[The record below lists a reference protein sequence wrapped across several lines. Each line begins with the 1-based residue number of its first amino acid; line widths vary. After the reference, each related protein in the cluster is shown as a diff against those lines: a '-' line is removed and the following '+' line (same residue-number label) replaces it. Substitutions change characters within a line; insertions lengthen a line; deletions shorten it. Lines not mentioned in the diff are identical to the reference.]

1 MTQHSP
7 SANETP
13 DAKQRHWLYG
23 LNVTLLVIIGL
34 VIIGLLLYM
43 TNTFRRPFDL
53 TSGGIYSLSDST
65 KKLIGELDQKKQKY
79 ELVTLFNG
87 RPSPG
92 ETPTQAMENSRR
104 VRDLLDEYARRSK
117 SITVENMSDV
127 PLDELQLKIA
137 QRYQPEIK
145 PYAEAVKEFEK
156 VGKDI
161 TTFMK
166 SEAGNFSAM
175 AQQQGVDPKT
185 AAVANQFY
193 AMMQTDIPE
202 AIQDTQKALNR
213 ITDAQVPDYSKAV
226 TAIKQGLSDP
236 TGQVDLVSMLTAL
249 TDPAKPKEFG
259 MEKYFTDAQPR
270 YKALLDEVKS
280 YSDRL
285 DKLQPLKLTEVMGSV
300 GNDSIV
306 VLGPETVKVIS
317 RYDIIKDNP
326 TEDPTP
332 GVDTSSFE
340 GEQAISSA
348 LLSMVQPDKLKV
360 VFVTPTPNQ
369 ITTRGSDDSWT
380 AVADRLKELNF
391 DVLEWSPPGP
401 QMSPDQPPPQA
412 TPPATGKGV
421 VWIVFPPDAPTAQ
434 QMMSGMPPPDPKPI
448 IEALK
453 THLAGGGRALL
464 LASSGGGSP
473 FGGGESYAFDEIA
486 KSFGIVVQPKYTVVR
501 HYDLNDQEMA
511 YPRIVLTRYP
521 DTEITRPMQSLQ
533 TIFMGVPSRG
543 GMGGIMGGPTIV
555 GLDTTLPQGVE
566 AKVLVNTPNDADH
579 WGETAYARDAK
590 FDKGTDYAPP
600 CPMAAS
606 SVKNRGDKDKEQ
618 RLVVI
623 GSTFIGIDA
632 QTRDMGL
639 AQQGNRIVRYLT
651 NPGNTELVANS
662 VLWLGGYE
670 NMIAVSSKTS
680 AAQRIQDISPG
691 ALTAVRTMVFFLV
704 PFGALVL
711 GGVVWLFRRR

>member
-1 MTQHSP
+1 MTQKSP
-7 SANETP
+7 STTDTP

-23 LNVTLLVIIGL
+23 LNVTVLVVIGL

-65 KKLIGELDQKKQKY
+65 KKLIGEIDAKGQKY
-79 ELVTLFNG
+79 ELVTLFTS
-87 RPSPG
+87 RAAAG
-92 ETPTQAMENSRR
+92 ESETQAYENTRR
-104 VRDLLDEYARRSK
+104 VHDLLDEYGRRSK
-117 SITVENMSDV
+117 NIAVENLSDV
-127 PLDELQLKIA
+127 PIDELTQKIRD
-137 QRYQPEIK
+137 RYTGEIK
-145 PYAEAVKEFEK
+145 PYEQVVNDFDKIA
-156 VGKDI
+156 KDV
-161 TTFMK
+161 TTFTK
-166 SEAGNFSAM
+166 SEAANFSAV
-175 AQQQGVDPKT
+175 AQQQGVDEKT
-185 AAVANQFY
+185 AAIANQFY
-193 AMMQTDIPE
+193 ALMQTDIPE
-202 AIQDTQKALNR
+202 SMQDAQKALKR
-213 ITDAQVPDYSKAV
+213 ITESTVPDYTKAV
-226 TAIKQGLSDP
+226 ATIKAGLSDP
-236 TGQVDLVSMLTAL
+236 SGQVDLVAMLTAL
-249 TDPAKPKEFG
+249 TDPTKVKEFG
-259 MEKYFTDAQPR
+259 MEKYFTDARPR
-270 YKALLDEVKS
+270 YKALLDEVKA

-285 DKLQPLKLTEVMGSV
+285 DKLAPLKVTEVMSSV
-300 GNDSIV
+300 GPNSIV

-348 LLSMVQPDKLKV
+348 LMSMVRPDKLKV
-360 VFVTPTPNQ
+360 VFVTPTPTQ

-421 VWIVFPPDAPTAQ
+421 VWVVFPPDAPTAQ

-453 THLAGGGRALL
+453 THLSNGGRALL
-464 LASSGGGSP
+464 LASSGGGGP
-473 FGGGESYAFDEIA
+473 FGGGEAYPFDEIA

-511 YPRIVLTRYP
+511 YPRILVTRYP
-521 DTEITRPMQSLQ
+521 DHEITRTMQSLQ

-543 GMGGIMGGPTIV
+543 GMGGMMGGPTIV
-555 GLDTTLPQGVE
+555 GVDSTLPQGVE

-600 CPMAAS
+600 CPMAAA
-606 SVKNRGDKDKEQ
+606 SVKNRGDKEKEQ

-623 GSTFIGIDA
+623 GSTLIGIDA

-651 NPGNTELVANS
+651 NPGNTELIGNS
-662 VLWLGGYE
+662 VLWLAGYE

-680 AAQRIQDISPG
+680 AAQRIKDISPA

-704 PFGALVL
+704 PFAALAL